1 MSDTE
6 QKAAEKLY
14 KEHGMYW
21 RTGGALS
28 GTDANDHNNGRKSAP
43 HQTAWFVH
51 PEHGEFD
58 WTRWVLT

>member
-14 KEHGMYW
+14 KAHGMSLT
-21 RTGGALS
+21 RAA
-28 GTDANDHNNGRKSAP
+28 TDANDHNNGRKSDP

-58 WTRWVLT
+58 WTRGVLT

>member
-6 QKAAEKLY
+6 QMAAEKLY
-14 KEHGMYW
+14 KEHGMSLT
-21 RTGGALS
+21 RAAAAAGM
-28 GTDANDHNNGRKSAP
+28 DANDHNNGRKSDP